1 MARDRGDRALV
12 RSDDDDDDEDD
23 RATAAIARVV
33 ARDARAGAADAMNA
47 TLALHE
53 CAFAAARSTKGAS
66 TARARR
72 LGRALVGA
80 ALVSAATGTD
90 DAVGA
95 RVRDVATLCGWDANA
110 TRGAFRKA
118 HACGWCA
125 TREMVL
131 REEAFEFC
139 ANAGFVGESWMRE
152 VETRHA
158 RGCRRARRA
167 LGLATRGRRSED
179 GGGRASAD
187 GSDDSEARAK
197 KEAID
202 GWLFHGSEFANED
215 DDASGD
221 DDDESASG
229 ASDANDDVGASEDW
243 DDDSED
249 DDDVAEPSFVQVD
262 GAEVRD
268 IERDDEF
275 VMREILSMRG
285 ETDAAIAGRIR
296 ANVERTQGALDSAES
311 RRARMLQDLLEKF
324 TRMDTSRSSHTGAM
338 VRESSSTNSRHKFFA
353 QREPKTRIES
363 KNKSLKF
370 ISVSEHVRKA
380 LETEKE
386 RKRAVSQF

>member
-1 MARDRGDRALV
+1 
-12 RSDDDDDDEDD
+12 
-23 RATAAIARVV
+23 
-33 ARDARAGAADAMNA
+33 
-47 TLALHE
+47 
-53 CAFAAARSTKGAS
+53 
-66 TARARR
+66 
-72 LGRALVGA
+72 
-80 ALVSAATGTD
+80 
-90 DAVGA
+90 
-95 RVRDVATLCGWDANA
+95 
-110 TRGAFRKA
+110 
-118 HACGWCA
+118 
-125 TREMVL
+125 
-131 REEAFEFC
+131 
-139 ANAGFVGESWMRE
+139 
-152 VETRHA
+152 
-158 RGCRRARRA
+158 
-167 LGLATRGRRSED
+167 
-179 GGGRASAD
+179 
-187 GSDDSEARAK
+187 
-197 KEAID
+197 
-202 GWLFHGSEFANED
+202 
-215 DDASGD
+215 
-221 DDDESASG
+221 
-229 ASDANDDVGASEDW
+229 W

-370 ISVSEHVRKA
+370 ISVSKHVRKA

>member
-1 MARDRGDRALV
+1 MARDRVHRALM

-72 LGRALVGA
+72 RGRALVGA

-118 HACGWCA
+118 HAGGWCA

-167 LGLATRGRRSED
+167 LGLATRGRRSEG

-202 GWLFHGSEFANED
+202 GWL
-215 DDASGD
+215 
-221 DDDESASG
+221 DESASG